1 MSAAAPAP
9 ARMLRGVPPAAL
21 WPGLAGLLPF
31 AACALLPLATD
42 PSWHPLLQRALVA
55 YGAVILAFV
64 GAIHWGIA
72 LMAARDGADH
82 GADAGAGSSSNGDGR
97 GRVAATAAAGRFAW
111 SVFPALWGWLALF
124 PSFVVALAMLGI
136 GFIVQ
141 LAVDWRI
148 AGTFGLPAWYLA
160 LRSLLTSGVLLALL
174 LASLATAVLV

>member
-1 MSAAAPAP
+1 MSTPVPAP
-9 ARMLRGVPPAAL
+9 AGALQGVPAAAL

-31 AACALLPLATD
+31 VVCAALPLFAD
-42 PSWHPLLQRALVA
+42 ASWHPLLRQALVA

-72 LMAARDGADH
+72 LMAPRGSA
-82 GADAGAGSSSNGDGR
+82 AGA
-97 GRVAATAAAGRFAW
+97 RFLW
-111 SVFPALWGWLALF
+111 SVVPALWGWLALF
-124 PSFVVALAMLGI
+124 PSFIVALGMLGA

-174 LASLATAVLV
+174 LASFATAVVA